1 MEEID
6 IHAKLAQI
14 ETAPHFSMIFDGDTE
29 RAEMIADH
37 LIWLHSIRRERPLVS
52 RPFKVGIY
60 IRYFNQTRYEN
71 YLDFHKKGFIDTLA
85 LCPKWDLVDFY
96 MDISFHIIYA
106 DTVSSADSRR
116 IRNILSFLIVLI
128 YLEELFAVNIGHL
141 LTIETCIEI
150 QGQEAFYIFLPH
162 SSDLKALLRD
172 HLLYTVSHLKYLLG
186 FLCFTSCDEQEL
198 SSSSH
203 LYLYLIQEFDILFQY
218 LLDLGILLLIQSHM
232 KVCLVIIEAL
242 GRVGTGDFNIR

>member
-96 MDISFHIIYA
+96 IDEGQTAPNMESAPEWCRLLQDCMDGKVDLIITQNEKAAGDHDPFPATCNAATSCRHLFHLRRHFHPCFLLSRGYA
-106 DTVSSADSRR
+106 RYR
-116 IRNILSFLIVLI
+116 
-128 YLEELFAVNIGHL
+128 
-141 LTIETCIEI
+141 
-150 QGQEAFYIFLPH
+150 FLP
-162 SSDLKALLRD
+162 RG
-172 HLLYTVSHLKYLLG
+172 LG
-186 FLCFTSCDEQEL
+186 VFAR
-198 SSSSH
+198 
-203 LYLYLIQEFDILFQY
+203 Y
-218 LLDLGILLLIQSHM
+218 
-232 KVCLVIIEAL
+232 
-242 GRVGTGDFNIR
+242 

>member
-14 ETAPHFSMIFDGDTE
+14 ETAPHFSMIFEGDTE

-52 RPFKVGIY
+52 KQFKVGIY

-96 MDISFHIIYA
+96 IDEGQTAPNMESAPEWCRLLQDCMDGKIDLIITQKISNVTKKPQEI
-106 DTVSSADSRR
+106 T
-116 IRNILSFLIVLI
+116 ILSR
-128 YLEELFAVNIGHL
+128 L
-141 LTIETCIEI
+141 LAT
-150 QGQEAFYIFLPH
+150 LPH
-162 SSDLKALLRD
+162 PVGIYFISEDIYTLASYYQEDMQYTDFFPEDWACLPDTAEDKPWGLLHD
-172 HLLYTVSHLKYLLG
+172 
-186 FLCFTSCDEQEL
+186 
-198 SSSSH
+198 
-203 LYLYLIQEFDILFQY
+203 
-218 LLDLGILLLIQSHM
+218 
-232 KVCLVIIEAL
+232 
-242 GRVGTGDFNIR
+242 

>member
-1 MEEID
+1 MDEID

-29 RAEMIADH
+29 RAELIADH

-96 MDISFHIIYA
+96 IDEGATAPNMESAPEWCRLLQDCMDGKVDLII
-106 DTVSSADSRR
+106 TQKVSNVTKKPQE
-116 IRNILSFLIVLI
+116 ITILSR
-128 YLEELFAVNIGHL
+128 L
-141 LTIETCIEI
+141 LAT
-150 QGQEAFYIFLPH
+150 LPH
-162 SSDLKALLRD
+162 PVGIYFISEDIFTLASYYQEDMRD
-172 HLLYTVSHLKYLLG
+172 TDFFPEG
-186 FLCFTSCDEQEL
+186 W
-198 SSSSH
+198 
-203 LYLYLIQEFDILFQY
+203 
-218 LLDLGILLLIQSHM
+218 
-232 KVCLVIIEAL
+232 VCLPDPEEDKPWGL
-242 GRVGTGDFNIR
+242 LHD